1 MVIMTQERTLN
12 NIKKTLS
19 DLKPEM
25 HERFGVSAV
34 GLFGSWVRG
43 EQRAESDIDV
53 LVDFDRKVNLFEI
66 LELQW
71 YLESA
76 FGCKVDVA
84 PRDSLREYIGR
95 HILKEVQYV

>member
-1 MVIMTQERTLN
+1 MTQERTLN

-25 HERFGVSAV
+25 HKRFGVSIV
-34 GLFGSWVRG
+34 GIFGSWVRG

-71 YLESA
+71 YLEGA

-84 PRDSLREYIGR
+84 PRDSLRKYIGR